1 MPKVKG
7 KGSKS
12 QKGST
17 SGSRK
22 RVASAAFPAE
32 NGRDEFFEGSDSD
45 APSKG
50 EEQDHQA
57 ETPAEKRLR
66 LGIVRPL
73 PLLRPENHDFGFLNI
88 PYMMQPRSTCIK

>member
-12 QKGST
+12 RKAST
-17 SGSRK
+17 GGSRK

-32 NGRDEFFEGSDSD
+32 NGRDEFFEGSDDD
-45 APSKG
+45 APSQG
-50 EEQDHQA
+50 EEQEQLA

-66 LGIVRPL
+66 LGTVCVL
-73 PLLRPENHDFGFLNI
+73 KLLA
-88 PYMMQPRSTCIK
+88 